1 MRDERCSFIDER
13 QFLTGSDDN
22 TVRLWDMRKLG
33 AGPAKVFFGH
43 STWVKNVECCYGM
56 FPS

>member
-1 MRDERCSFIDER
+1 MRDERYSFIDER

-43 STWVKNVECCYGM
+43 STWVKNVEYCYGM
-56 FPS
+56 